1 MKINPTFQN
10 YYYVKILW
18 KSKVNPKGNYATFR
32 LVDSAESKSEIM
44 ENFITKEDNQSVDT
58 KKSFD
63 SKFN

>member
-10 YYYVKILW
+10 PIIMVFFW

-44 ENFITKEDNQSVDT
+44 ENFTQGV
-58 KKSFD
+58 
-63 SKFN
+63 